1 MNILF
6 QDFLYD
12 MSGGNSPPYLH
23 ADGLPHGR
31 GHGIADLP
39 VLVHDSPGEPE
50 RVWEALGACLAWVLA
65 A

>member
-39 VLVHDSPGEPE
+39 VLVHVYSCIILRIIEIKYK
-50 RVWEALGACLAWVLA
+50 
-65 A
+65 